1 MKKYYILTNK
11 YTIRERLIKDGKVY
25 DIVFRVVLA
34 VDGSIKQKSLCGFQT
49 KGKAKTAYINWIQN
63 NCNPGEP
70 PKRKKEEVE
79 KKTPKLEELA
89 KKYILA
95 LKNQNKESTICDKK
109 NMMDLF
115 VLPKIGYLEMDKIN
129 KGVLIQWQ
137 DELWNSINRKTGK
150 PYIYNYLSKIWN
162 HLNELLNWIES
173 RYGFQNHLK
182 EIKKPRKIENNK
194 RVSSFWT
201 KEEFERFL
209 SQISA
214 PKYRVFFSML
224 FYTGRRKGEI
234 LALKKEDIGDEYIN
248 INKTYSRK
256 TLSEHTYIIT
266 STKNKNEG
274 RSFIPDN
281 LKRELQSYPGEEFFF
296 FGGKNPLSENAIANA
311 FKKGIR
317 LSGVK
322 RIRIHDL
329 RHSFVSRM
337 IHLGA
342 SPFVVAQAIGDN
354 VEQIYRTYGHLYEED
369 MTNILK
375 KL

>member
-1 MKKYYILTNK
+1 
-11 YTIRERLIKDGKVY
+11 
-25 DIVFRVVLA
+25 
-34 VDGSIKQKSLCGFQT
+34 
-49 KGKAKTAYINWIQN
+49 
-63 NCNPGEP
+63 
-70 PKRKKEEVE
+70 
-79 KKTPKLEELA
+79 
-89 KKYILA
+89 
-95 LKNQNKESTICDKK
+95 
-109 NMMDLF
+109 
-115 VLPKIGYLEMDKIN
+115 
-129 KGVLIQWQ
+129 
-137 DELWNSINRKTGK
+137 
-150 PYIYNYLSKIWN
+150 
-162 HLNELLNWIES
+162 
-173 RYGFQNHLK
+173 
-182 EIKKPRKIENNK
+182 
-194 RVSSFWT
+194 
-201 KEEFERFL
+201 
-209 SQISA
+209 
-214 PKYRVFFSML
+214 ML